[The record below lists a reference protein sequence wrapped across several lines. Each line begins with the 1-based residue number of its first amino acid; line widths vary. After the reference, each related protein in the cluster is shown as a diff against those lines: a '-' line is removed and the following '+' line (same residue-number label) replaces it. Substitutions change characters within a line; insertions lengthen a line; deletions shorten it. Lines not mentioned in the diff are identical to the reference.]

1 LREQLLQNGRNNLIM
16 KSMQLQL
23 LHQQLLVQGAMLPL
37 SAASTSPA
45 SAAAAAAAA
54 VASVSNPNAQCAAPS
69 GSPVS
74 SAAAP
79 LTSAL
84 AASPAQN
91 SLFEV
96 PAIPLYAYVNQLV
109 SPNPTLAAPKPLDP
123 TAFVLQG
130 SGVCPESHLPPDG
143 TQPGLGA
150 PRKRPAACFT
160 EDASSPYGDRLEYAF
175 AQPIFSS
182 AATITNSSNNAGT
195 NATDGN
201 NRTVATSNNIA
212 NSTGL
217 LTGPL
222 NIFGMANYSGPSRLL
237 SGCAGAA
244 ASVSPIICTPQ
255 SVLGV
260 GLGPYLNAMAA
271 SSLNPMAAALNAAK
285 AAAAAAAGPVSLASG
300 SLPQLGLSGMISLP
314 PTPAKRPAL
323 ADAKSGLPM
332 FQTDVPAVA
341 TVPMAAT
348 TAGLYALQTVSVP
361 QSVSDPS
368 QMAVDT
374 TAAVMATTDQQ
385 TGGSI
390 VKSAGQKAD
399 EESTQA
405 AISFYP
411 ETCMLF

>member
-1 LREQLLQNGRNNLIM
+1 MHSLNQGTTALLTQHPSATYLPLPSVATGFAGPNGRCCAAGSPGGPASPATAIALAAAMAASSGMPSTMKDSRWLTLEVCRQFQRKMCSRDENECKFAHPPPQVDVQNGRVICCYDSIKGKCQRRDPPCKYFHPPHHLREQLLQNGRNNLIM

-79 LTSAL
+79 LTSAGKLLYPSAPPMNL
-84 AASPAQN
+84 AN
-91 SLFEV
+91 
-96 PAIPLYAYVNQLV
+96 
-109 SPNPTLAAPKPLDP
+109 
-123 TAFVLQG
+123 
-130 SGVCPESHLPPDG
+130 H
-143 TQPGLGA
+143 
-150 PRKRPAACFT
+150 
-160 EDASSPYGDRLEYAF
+160 
-175 AQPIFSS
+175 
-182 AATITNSSNNAGT
+182 
-195 NATDGN
+195 
-201 NRTVATSNNIA
+201 
-212 NSTGL
+212 
-217 LTGPL
+217 
-222 NIFGMANYSGPSRLL
+222 GMANTYSL
-237 SGCAGAA
+237 
-244 ASVSPIICTPQ
+244 
-255 SVLGV
+255 LGV

-285 AAAAAAAGPVSLASG
+285 AAAAAAAAGPVSLASG

-411 ETCMLF
+411 ETYIEPPPYGYP